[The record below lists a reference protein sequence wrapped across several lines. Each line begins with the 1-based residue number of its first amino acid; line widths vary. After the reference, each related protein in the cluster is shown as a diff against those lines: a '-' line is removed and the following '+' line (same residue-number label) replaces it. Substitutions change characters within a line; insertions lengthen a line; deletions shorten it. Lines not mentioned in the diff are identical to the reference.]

1 MADTVLQ
8 LYYNIDRLN
17 LLRAAVT
24 DNDGI
29 SLRNH
34 RHHFFTRLMLRSS
47 VSLPVKQVKCVC
59 VCVCVHECVWI
70 ISKKSHADSWK
81 AQPSACPFPGC
92 SRLTVHS
99 VTHSFRHSLAFLP
112 SFLPLLHPH
121 PPPPVSWALVA
132 SPCRKSVVTGNRY
145 SRSRRGTGG
154 CWWRGVC
161 VLRLGGAVGEPHCWT
176 CALAPPL
183 KVCVRERERETERER
198 EEIPLTK
205 NPPAGRAAEC

>member
-59 VCVCVHECVWI
+59 VCVC
-70 ISKKSHADSWK
+70 A
-81 AQPSACPFPGC
+81 
-92 SRLTVHS
+92 
-99 VTHSFRHSLAFLP
+99 
-112 SFLPLLHPH
+112 
-121 PPPPVSWALVA
+121 
-132 SPCRKSVVTGNRY
+132 
-145 SRSRRGTGG
+145 
-154 CWWRGVC
+154 
-161 VLRLGGAVGEPHCWT
+161 
-176 CALAPPL
+176 
-183 KVCVRERERETERER
+183 
-198 EEIPLTK
+198 
-205 NPPAGRAAEC
+205 